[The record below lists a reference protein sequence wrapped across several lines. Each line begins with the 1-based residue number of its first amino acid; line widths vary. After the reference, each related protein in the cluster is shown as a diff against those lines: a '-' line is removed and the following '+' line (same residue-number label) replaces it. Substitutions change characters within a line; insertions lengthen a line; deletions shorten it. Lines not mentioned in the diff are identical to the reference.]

1 MTGERTERFQ
11 RALKDFKDLMARGGL
26 AQDTTVKGN
35 FETINVMMANITRIG
50 QEDGMTKKEI
60 VDALHECYTRPKSP
74 AEMENVT
81 LYDALGLI
89 LYDLKPD
96 KQGVVDNE
104 QIPTD
109 FPHDKEFAA
118 RLVVIIHQKF
128 MACTEEERRTITR
141 SDTEFVYL
149 ISNAVAMRCGF
160 KDMEDAF
167 GMKASSLDI
176 PKIKRGKELFWTP
189 LGDPDPQEETV
200 DETLKIKTHDL
211 IEEIIANFNELYPG
225 LYAKLKDNYSGSR
238 MVLNTSHADEADEMH
253 RLAQGS
259 DLREFKAYAAPY
271 LVDALVM
278 SFLVEKK
285 YYINNR
291 KRRNIRKTLI
301 ESVLK
306 EEISK

>member
-1 MTGERTERFQ
+1 MT
-11 RALKDFKDLMARGGL
+11 
-26 AQDTTVKGN
+26 
-35 FETINVMMANITRIG
+35 
-50 QEDGMTKKEI
+50 
-60 VDALHECYTRPKSP
+60 
-74 AEMENVT
+74 
-81 LYDALGLI
+81 
-89 LYDLKPD
+89 
-96 KQGVVDNE
+96 
-104 QIPTD
+104 
-109 FPHDKEFAA
+109 
-118 RLVVIIHQKF
+118 
-128 MACTEEERRTITR
+128 CTEGERRTITR

-160 KDMEDAF
+160 KDMKDAF

-176 PKIKRGKELFWTP
+176 PKIERGKKLFWTP
-189 LGDPDPQEETV
+189 LGDPDAQEEAV
-200 DETLKIKTHDL
+200 DEALKIKTHDL
-211 IEEIIANFNELYPG
+211 IEEIIANFNKLYPD
-225 LYAKLKDNYSGSR
+225 LYAKLKDNYSGGR
-238 MVLNTSHADEADEMH
+238 MVLSHADEADEMH

-259 DLREFKAYAAPY
+259 DLRECKAYAAPY